1 MNKWKTKF
9 SYWKF
14 DKKILLLVTVSI
26 LIVTLT
32 VAGVSLTFSIASMKE
47 QSVELLQ
54 MQNNTVAESFKGSM
68 DSYKEI
74 VLGTIMDDS
83 VQNYCRQVQK
93 NELKTADIDAV
104 YSKLENLNNMYESLN
119 FAAIVSSDYKSYY
132 YRGKGSLSVTQ
143 FEEVYPQA
151 YERSK
156 YAQKGT
162 LKVSYNNDYYN
173 DYYKGNRYTLSL
185 YYPLYDTRKVSDARG
200 LLCMNFDDP
209 AVQRM
214 LAVGDSSAETRV
226 VDTGGM
232 ILLSNDKEETGRYVN
247 YIDEMEKGIQIFTKN
262 GNMYV
267 CQKIKNWNYYVV
279 SSISFYKL
287 MESGF
292 HIMVVVILVLII
304 VLIIVS
310 IIIRALVRKM
320 YQPLNKVVSKMDYV
334 ATGSLRTRINVD
346 NMGEDFAKLAIG
358 FNSMMDEIEVLMEQV
373 KLEQHQLEQI
383 RFNALQSQIQP
394 HFLYNTL
401 ECIHWQAIPLTK
413 SAITKIIFTHYP
425 VCTTIFISPIQKK
438 SFGSCCPDHSLQS
451 SFYRFYMPSTTASSV
466 WSSASLLFHGFS
478 ITPAT
483 SASRAT
489 SNNCRISARNV
500 DFTAPPPFISSS
512 KEVNAANHLLPS
524 SVLTVASCR
533 FCSFATAST
542 ATTTCPF
549 SRILL
554 RSSVSVC
561 ASCSSDGASCSSLI
575 ASSILLFPCNP
586 RSILVPFCFH
596 SMQFILNNMRVR
608 FIYSVLR

>member
-401 ECIHWQAIPLTK
+401 D
-413 SAITKIIFTHYP
+413 SITWMIEGERNDEAVFMISQLARLFRISLSKGHTIISIKDELQHAQSYMN
-425 VCTTIFISPIQKK
+425 IQKVRYK
-438 SFGSCCPDHSLQS
+438 NKFQISFDIAPDILDCCIVKLILQPILENAINYGVREMDDCGEIIVRGSRQKDEILLTVTDNGMGIPEEEVEFLLTDTKRVHKKGSGVGLVNVNNRIKILFGEQYGLHIES
-451 SFYRFYMPSTTASSV
+451 ELDEGTTV
-466 WSSASLLFHGFS
+466 S
-478 ITPAT
+478 IKIPAIIY
-483 SASRAT
+483 SEENRKK
-489 SNNCRISARNV
+489 
-500 DFTAPPPFISSS
+500 FESSS
-512 KEVNAANHLLPS
+512 QKDKQEE
-524 SVLTVASCR
+524 T
-533 FCSFATAST
+533 
-542 ATTTCPF
+542 
-549 SRILL
+549 
-554 RSSVSVC
+554 
-561 ASCSSDGASCSSLI
+561 
-575 ASSILLFPCNP
+575 
-586 RSILVPFCFH
+586 
-596 SMQFILNNMRVR
+596 
-608 FIYSVLR
+608 

>member
-9 SYWKF
+9 GRWKF
-14 DKKILLLVTVSI
+14 DKKILLLVTASI

-32 VAGVSLTFSIASMKE
+32 VAGVSLTFSLASMKE
-47 QSVELLQ
+47 QSIELLQ
-54 MQNNTVAESFKGSM
+54 MQNNTVAESFQGSM

-83 VQNYCRQVQK
+83 VQNYCRQVQR
-93 NELKTADIDAV
+93 NALKTADINAV

-119 FAAIVSSDYKSYY
+119 FAAIVSSDYESYY

-151 YERSK
+151 YDKSK

-162 LKVSYNNDYYN
+162 LKVSYNN

-185 YYPLYDTRKVSDARG
+185 YYPLYDTRKVSDAQG

-214 LAVGDSSAETRV
+214 LAVGNSSAETRV

-232 ILLSNDKEETGRYVN
+232 VLLSKDKEETGRYVN
-247 YIDEMEKGIQIFTKN
+247 YIDEMENGIQIFTKN

-279 SSISFYKL
+279 SSISSYKL

-292 HIMVVVILVLII
+292 RTIVVVIIVLII
-304 VLIIVS
+304 VLITVS
-310 IIIRALVRKM
+310 IIIRILVKKM
-320 YQPLNKVVSKMDYV
+320 YQPLDKVVSKMDHV

-346 NMGEDFAKLAIG
+346 NMGEDFTKLAVG

-401 ECIHWQAIPLTK
+401 ECIHWQAISEGNKEISTMVKALAKYYRICLSKGHDVIP
-413 SAITKIIFTHYP
+413 IREEIEHIRNYMIIQNMRYDN
-425 VCTTIFISPIQKK
+425 II
-438 SFGSCCPDHSLQS
+438 GSEI
-451 SFYRFYMPSTTASSV
+451 V
-466 WSSASLLFHGFS
+466 VE
-478 ITPAT
+478 
-483 SASRAT
+483 SR
-489 SNNCRISARNV
+489 V
-500 DFTAPPPFISSS
+500 
-512 KEVNAANHLLPS
+512 EE
-524 SVLTVASCR
+524 
-533 FCSFATAST
+533 
-542 ATTTCPF
+542 
-549 SRILL
+549 
-554 RSSVSVC
+554 
-561 ASCSSDGASCSSLI
+561 SLI
-575 ASSILLFPCNP
+575 PKLTLQP
-586 RSILVPFCFH
+586 
-596 SMQFILNNMRVR
+596 
-608 FIYSVLR
+608 

>member
-151 YERSK
+151 YERCK

-162 LKVSYNNDYYN
+162 LKVSYNN

-292 HIMVVVILVLII
+292 HI
-304 VLIIVS
+304 
-310 IIIRALVRKM
+310 RALVRKM

-383 RFNALQSQIQP
+383 RL
-394 HFLYNTL
+394 
-401 ECIHWQAIPLTK
+401 
-413 SAITKIIFTHYP
+413 
-425 VCTTIFISPIQKK
+425 
-438 SFGSCCPDHSLQS
+438 
-451 SFYRFYMPSTTASSV
+451 M
-466 WSSASLLFHGFS
+466 
-478 ITPAT
+478 
-483 SASRAT
+483 
-489 SNNCRISARNV
+489 
-500 DFTAPPPFISSS
+500 
-512 KEVNAANHLLPS
+512 
-524 SVLTVASCR
+524 
-533 FCSFATAST
+533 
-542 ATTTCPF
+542 PF
-549 SRILL
+549 SRRFSRIFFIIHWN
-554 RSSVSVC
+554 VST
-561 ASCSSDGASCSSLI
+561 GRRLPKEI
-575 ASSILLFPCNP
+575 KRFP
-586 RSILVPFCFH
+586 
-596 SMQFILNNMRVR
+596 
-608 FIYSVLR
+608 

>member
-143 FEEVYPQA
+143 FEEVYPLA

-162 LKVSYNNDYYN
+162 LKVAYNN

-401 ECIHWQAIPLTK
+401 ECIHWQAIAEGNKEISTMVKALAKYYRICLSKGHDVITIREEVEHIRNYMIIQNMRYDNIIGSEIVVESQVEESLIPKLTLQPLVENSIIHGLQLFT
-413 SAITKIIFTHYP
+413 SDRAGLITITGYTEDSLICLKITDNGSGMDDETVARLNSQIF
-425 VCTTIFISPIQKK
+425 SEERS
-438 SFGSCCPDHSLQS
+438 SFGIHSIKKRLKLYFAVADIVVTS
-451 SFYRFYMPSTTASSV
+451 KIAEGTV
-466 WSSASLLFHGFS
+466 
-478 ITPAT
+478 ITI
-483 SASRAT
+483 
-489 SNNCRISARNV
+489 RISRQQ
-500 DFTAPPPFISSS
+500 
-512 KEVNAANHLLPS
+512 E
-524 SVLTVASCR
+524 
-533 FCSFATAST
+533 
-542 ATTTCPF
+542 
-549 SRILL
+549 
-554 RSSVSVC
+554 
-561 ASCSSDGASCSSLI
+561 
-575 ASSILLFPCNP
+575 NP
-586 RSILVPFCFH
+586 DRKD
-596 SMQFILNNMRVR
+596 
-608 FIYSVLR
+608 

>member
-9 SYWKF
+9 GRWKF
-14 DKKILLLVTVSI
+14 DKKILLLVTASI
-26 LIVTLT
+26 LIVTLA
-32 VAGVSLTFSIASMKE
+32 VAGVSLTFSLASMKE
-47 QSVELLQ
+47 QSIELLQ
-54 MQNNTVAESFKGSM
+54 MQNNTVAESFQGSM

-83 VQNYCRQVQK
+83 VQNYYRQVQR
-93 NELKTADIDAV
+93 NALKTADINAV

-119 FAAIVSSDYKSYY
+119 FAAIVSSDYESYY

-151 YERSK
+151 YDKSK

-162 LKVSYNNDYYN
+162 LKVSYNN

-185 YYPLYDTRKVSDARG
+185 YYPLYDTRKVSDAQG

-232 ILLSNDKEETGRYVN
+232 VLLSKDKEETGRYVN
-247 YIDEMEKGIQIFTKN
+247 YIDEMENGIQIFTKN

-279 SSISFYKL
+279 SSISSYKL

-292 HIMVVVILVLII
+292 RTIVVVIIVLII
-304 VLIIVS
+304 VLITVS
-310 IIIRALVRKM
+310 IIIRILVKKM
-320 YQPLNKVVSKMDYV
+320 YQPLDKVVSKMDHV

-346 NMGEDFAKLAIG
+346 NMGEDFTKLAVG

-401 ECIHWQAIPLTK
+401 ECIHWQAIAEGNKEISTMVKALAKYYRICLSKGHDVIPIREEIEHIRNYMIIQNMRYDNIIGSEIVVESRVEESLIPKLTLQPLVENSIYHGMK
-413 SAITKIIFTHYP
+413 VKEG
-425 VCTTIFISPIQKK
+425 KK
-438 SFGSCCPDHSLQS
+438 GTLYLTAYKDGDEVVIKVSDTGTGMSQEQIDEMNEQLSRYEDSFG
-451 SFYRFYMPSTTASSV
+451 YGVRNV
-466 WSSASLLFHGFS
+466 NKRIELLFGEGYGLHYQKNDSGGVTVV
-478 ITPAT
+478 IHLPYRTEIKK
-483 SASRAT
+483 
-489 SNNCRISARNV
+489 N
-500 DFTAPPPFISSS
+500 TAGG
-512 KEVNAANHLLPS
+512 EW
-524 SVLTVASCR
+524 
-533 FCSFATAST
+533 
-542 ATTTCPF
+542 TC
-549 SRILL
+549 
-554 RSSVSVC
+554 V
-561 ASCSSDGASCSSLI
+561 
-575 ASSILLFPCNP
+575 
-586 RSILVPFCFH
+586 
-596 SMQFILNNMRVR
+596 
-608 FIYSVLR
+608 

>member
-9 SYWKF
+9 SHWKF

-151 YERSK
+151 YERCK

-162 LKVSYNNDYYN
+162 LKVSYNN

-320 YQPLNKVVSKMDYV
+320 YQPLNKVVSNMDYV

-401 ECIHWQAIPLTK
+401 DSLYFVAIMHGDDQMAEMVEALSDNFKLALNNGSKYIKVADSVKWMQGYMKLQNMRYNNRFELFVDIRREILQRETITFIFQPFIENAMYHGLEPKIGKGKISLRGWQEQNNM
-413 SAITKIIFTHYP
+413 IFTIEDDG
-425 VCTTIFISPIQKK
+425 VGI
-438 SFGSCCPDHSLQS
+438 DD
-451 SFYRFYMPSTTASSV
+451 M
-466 WSSASLLFHGFS
+466 
-478 ITPAT
+478 
-483 SASRAT
+483 SRLE
-489 SNNCRISARNV
+489 NGYGVRNV
-500 DFTAPPPFISSS
+500 IERIKLNYGEKYGVTFESSPGNGT
-512 KEVNAANHLLPS
+512 KVTI
-524 SVLTVASCR
+524 V
-533 FCSFATAST
+533 
-542 ATTTCPF
+542 
-549 SRILL
+549 
-554 RSSVSVC
+554 
-561 ASCSSDGASCSSLI
+561 
-575 ASSILLFPCNP
+575 
-586 RSILVPFCFH
+586 VP
-596 SMQFILNNMRVR
+596 VR
-608 FIYSVLR
+608 

>member
-9 SYWKF
+9 SHWKF

-214 LAVGDSSAETRV
+214 PEDVVNTQHCSAEKIRLQS
-226 VDTGGM
+226 DTVSVTACQLEDRIHAC
-232 ILLSNDKEETGRYVN
+232 ILENFTHCKRSKTHNRRLVISYVN
-247 YIDEMEKGIQIFTKN
+247 CMNILK
-262 GNMYV
+262 V
-267 CQKIKNWNYYVV
+267 C
-279 SSISFYKL
+279 
-287 MESGF
+287 
-292 HIMVVVILVLII
+292 
-304 VLIIVS
+304 
-310 IIIRALVRKM
+310 
-320 YQPLNKVVSKMDYV
+320 
-334 ATGSLRTRINVD
+334 
-346 NMGEDFAKLAIG
+346 
-358 FNSMMDEIEVLMEQV
+358 
-373 KLEQHQLEQI
+373 
-383 RFNALQSQIQP
+383 
-394 HFLYNTL
+394 
-401 ECIHWQAIPLTK
+401 
-413 SAITKIIFTHYP
+413 
-425 VCTTIFISPIQKK
+425 
-438 SFGSCCPDHSLQS
+438 
-451 SFYRFYMPSTTASSV
+451 
-466 WSSASLLFHGFS
+466 
-478 ITPAT
+478 
-483 SASRAT
+483 
-489 SNNCRISARNV
+489 
-500 DFTAPPPFISSS
+500 
-512 KEVNAANHLLPS
+512 
-524 SVLTVASCR
+524 
-533 FCSFATAST
+533 
-542 ATTTCPF
+542 
-549 SRILL
+549 
-554 RSSVSVC
+554 
-561 ASCSSDGASCSSLI
+561 
-575 ASSILLFPCNP
+575 
-586 RSILVPFCFH
+586 FCFFY
-596 SMQFILNNMRVR
+596 QFIYVDSFWRSYFCRNYKFTTVE
-608 FIYSVLR
+608 

>member
-9 SYWKF
+9 GRWKF

-32 VAGVSLTFSIASMKE
+32 VAGVSLTFSMASMKE

-54 MQNNTVAESFKGSM
+54 MQNNTVAESFQSAM

-83 VQNYCRQVQK
+83 VQNYCRQVQR
-93 NELKTADIDAV
+93 NALKTEDINAI

-119 FAAIVSSDYKSYY
+119 FAAVVSSDYKSYY

-151 YERSK
+151 YDRSK

-162 LKVSYNNDYYN
+162 LKVSYNN

-185 YYPLYDTRKVSDARG
+185 YYPLYDTRRVSDARG

-209 AVQRM
+209 VVQRM
-214 LAVGDSSAETRV
+214 LAVGNSSAETRV
-226 VDTGGM
+226 VDTEGM
-232 ILLSNDKEETGRYVN
+232 ILLSKDKQETGRYVN
-247 YIDEMEKGIQIFTKN
+247 YIDEMENGIQIFSKN

-279 SSISFYKL
+279 SSISSYKL

-292 HIMVVVILVLII
+292 RTMVVVILVLII
-304 VLIIVS
+304 VLIAVS
-310 IIIRALVRKM
+310 VIIRVLVKKM
-320 YQPLNKVVSKMDYV
+320 YQPLNKVVSKMDHV
-334 ATGSLRTRINVD
+334 ATGSLRTRINVE
-346 NMGEDFAKLAIG
+346 NMGEDFTKLAVG

-401 ECIHWQAIPLTK
+401 ECIHWQAIAEGNKEISTMVKALAKYYRICLSKGHDVIPIREEVEHIRNYMIIQNMRYDNIIGSEIVVESRVEESLIPKLTLQPLVENSIYHGMK
-413 SAITKIIFTHYP
+413 VKEG
-425 VCTTIFISPIQKK
+425 KK
-438 SFGSCCPDHSLQS
+438 GTLYLTAYKDGDEVVIKVSDTGTGMSQEQIDEMNEQLSRYEDSFG
-451 SFYRFYMPSTTASSV
+451 YGVRNV
-466 WSSASLLFHGFS
+466 NKRIELLFGEGYGLHYQKNDSGGVTVV
-478 ITPAT
+478 IHLPYQTEIKK
-483 SASRAT
+483 
-489 SNNCRISARNV
+489 N
-500 DFTAPPPFISSS
+500 TAGG
-512 KEVNAANHLLPS
+512 EW
-524 SVLTVASCR
+524 
-533 FCSFATAST
+533 
-542 ATTTCPF
+542 TC
-549 SRILL
+549 
-554 RSSVSVC
+554 V
-561 ASCSSDGASCSSLI
+561 
-575 ASSILLFPCNP
+575 
-586 RSILVPFCFH
+586 
-596 SMQFILNNMRVR
+596 
-608 FIYSVLR
+608 

>member
-9 SYWKF
+9 SHWKF

-151 YERSK
+151 YERCK

-162 LKVSYNNDYYN
+162 LKVSYNN

-346 NMGEDFAKLAIG
+346 NMGE
-358 FNSMMDEIEVLMEQV
+358 
-373 KLEQHQLEQI
+373 EQHQLEQI

-401 ECIHWQAIPLTK
+401 ECIHWQAIAEGNKEISTMVKALAKYYRICLSKGHDVITIREEVEHIRNYMIIQNMRYDNIIGSEIVVESQVEESLIPKLTLQPLVENSIYHGMKVKEGKTGTLYLTAYK
-413 SAITKIIFTHYP
+413 NEDEVIIKVSDTGTGMSQEQIDEMNEQLSRYED
-425 VCTTIFISPIQKK
+425 
-438 SFGSCCPDHSLQS
+438 SFG
-451 SFYRFYMPSTTASSV
+451 YGVRNV
-466 WSSASLLFHGFS
+466 NKRIELLFGEGYGLNYQKNDSGGVTVVIHLPYQTE
-478 ITPAT
+478 IKK
-483 SASRAT
+483 
-489 SNNCRISARNV
+489 N
-500 DFTAPPPFISSS
+500 TAGG
-512 KEVNAANHLLPS
+512 EW
-524 SVLTVASCR
+524 
-533 FCSFATAST
+533 
-542 ATTTCPF
+542 TC
-549 SRILL
+549 
-554 RSSVSVC
+554 V
-561 ASCSSDGASCSSLI
+561 
-575 ASSILLFPCNP
+575 
-586 RSILVPFCFH
+586 
-596 SMQFILNNMRVR
+596 
-608 FIYSVLR
+608 